1 MMNLI
6 DEQDGLLPRCAETIR
21 GRRKHA
27 SHFGDVAFHAADPN
41 KFCVRHLCDDLR
53 QRGFAGAGRP
63 VQNHRWQTISFDRP
77 AQEFARPENVFLA
90 DEFFERARP
99 HPSGERRSSICSF
112 NLLRF
117 LE

>member
-1 MMNLI
+1 MNLI
-6 DEQDGLLPRCAETIR
+6 DEQDRLLTRCAEPICA
-21 GRRKHA
+21 RRKHA
-27 SHFGDVAFHAADPN
+27 AHFSDVTFNAADPN

-90 DEFFERARP
+90 DEFPERPRS
-99 HPSGERRSSICSF
+99 HPCGKRRSGVRGF
-112 NLLRF
+112 KLLRF
-117 LE
+117 FE